1 MSDVFDVLIRALE
14 TAPDAQLDALI
25 RGLQSYQQ
33 RRRDAVLMRQI
44 VADNRGAPTA
54 PAPTVSVGGGGG
66 GWVEPRSLDDWQH
79 QVGLR
84 QADALMDAQDR
95 RDRAAMAKRGGGR

>member
-14 TAPDAQLDALI
+14 TATDAQLDALI

-33 RRRDAVLMRQI
+33 RQKDGVLMRQI

-54 PAPTVSVGGGGG
+54 PTPTVRVEGAAPGG
-66 GWVEPRSLDDWQH
+66 GWVDAPRLGDWQH
-79 QVGLR
+79 QVGVR
-84 QADALMDAQDR
+84 EADRLMDAADR
-95 RDRAAMAKRGGGR
+95 IDAARRAGR